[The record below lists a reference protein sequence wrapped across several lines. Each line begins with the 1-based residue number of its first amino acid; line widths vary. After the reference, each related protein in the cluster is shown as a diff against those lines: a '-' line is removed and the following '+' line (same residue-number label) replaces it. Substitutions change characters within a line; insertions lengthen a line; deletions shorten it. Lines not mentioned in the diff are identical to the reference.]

1 MGEWLRRSAPVLV
14 GVAAL
19 FAVLTWV
26 VWGPRQQDDGDIA
39 EVGERDSRRQRPV
52 SDPEAVG
59 DELEPAGAGESGLP
73 PPVPVPEAAAEEDS
87 EAMDDALAAA
97 WAQVDLAEV
106 HRAMPDNLFFE
117 LAVPTTDEAVIEARA
132 AERRRWNEEYGKI
145 LSGTGTE
152 EEIRAYYDQRARL
165 STDYIEFTSYLL
177 DHYRDVLLERD
188 VGLLE
193 LARKLHAARLEEIP
207 RKVEEAF
214 ERKRQQDEA
223 REAWLKDE
231 AEFGRGSR

>member
-1 MGEWLRRSAPVLV
+1 MGEWSRRSAPVLV
-14 GVAAL
+14 GVLAA
-19 FAVLTWV
+19 FALVNWFA
-26 VWGPRQQDDGDIA
+26 WGPREHTGGEPRDEAESRARSAREVADPSGEDVPGPGD
-39 EVGERDSRRQRPV
+39 V
-52 SDPEAVG
+52 
-59 DELEPAGAGESGLP
+59 GESGLP
-73 PPVPVPEAAAEEDS
+73 PAAAPETASEDS

-97 WAQVDLAEV
+97 WAQVDLNEV
-106 HRAMPDNLFFE
+106 HRAMPDNLYFE

-132 AERRRWNEEYGKI
+132 AERRRWNEEYGKV

-165 STDYIEFTSYLL
+165 STDYIEFTTYLL

-231 AEFGRGSR
+231 AEFRSGK